1 MFDDK
6 FYRQKDG
13 CTMGGPLSVI
23 MSNIF
28 MTKLKLENDV
38 VVPTNPQ
45 LYKRYVAD
53 IIA

>member
-1 MFDDK
+1 MINFIGRKMDVQWVVP
-6 FYRQKDG
+6 Y
-13 CTMGGPLSVI
+13 LI